1 MYRKHLYLISLILQS
16 ILLLLFIIFL
26 VDTLIS
32 YPQGLKVS
40 DFIFAFLY
48 LIVLLLFTI
57 YHYRSPYHEMKSAI
71 YLAIYY
77 ISPVIIIGLFYLLDP
92 TSSLGTYD
100 TLDMFIFSVYAL
112 NGLIH
117 LLTIVGKEL

>member
-26 VDTLIS
+26 VDTLVR
-32 YPQGLKVS
+32 YPNDVRVS

-100 TLDMFIFSVYAL
+100 TLDMFMFSVYAL

-117 LLTIVGKEL
+117 LPLSLIHI

>member
-32 YPQGLKVS
+32 DPQGLKVS

-48 LIVLLLFTI
+48 LVILLLFTI

-71 YLAIYY
+71 YLAAYY
-77 ISPVIIIGLFYLLDP
+77 FSPIIIIGLFYLLDP

-117 LLTIVGKEL
+117 LLTIVGKEF

>member
-1 MYRKHLYLISLILQS
+1 
-16 ILLLLFIIFL
+16 
-26 VDTLIS
+26 
-32 YPQGLKVS
+32 
-40 DFIFAFLY
+40 
-48 LIVLLLFTI
+48 
-57 YHYRSPYHEMKSAI
+57 MKSAI

-117 LLTIVGKEL
+117 LLTIVGKEF

>member
-48 LIVLLLFTI
+48 LVILLLFTI

-71 YLAIYY
+71 YLAAYY
-77 ISPVIIIGLFYLLDP
+77 FSPIIIISLFYLLDP
-92 TSSLGTYD
+92 TSSLGVYN
-100 TLDMFIFSVYAL
+100 TLDIFIFTVYGL
-112 NGLIH
+112 NGVVH
-117 LLTIVGKEL
+117 LLTIIGKEI

>member
-1 MYRKHLYLISLILQS
+1 MYRKHLYLVSLILQS

-48 LIVLLLFTI
+48 LVILLLFTI

-71 YLAIYY
+71 YLAAYY
-77 ISPVIIIGLFYLLDP
+77 FSPIIIIGLFYLLDP
-92 TSSLGTYD
+92 TSSLGVYN
-100 TLDMFIFSVYAL
+100 TLDIFIFTVYGL
-112 NGLIH
+112 NGVVH
-117 LLTIVGKEL
+117 LLTIIGKEI

>member
-26 VDTLIS
+26 VVTLIS
-32 YPQGLKVS
+32 YPQVLKVS

-117 LLTIVGKEL
+117 LLTIVGKEF

>member
-1 MYRKHLYLISLILQS
+1 MYRKHLYLISLILQT

-26 VDTLIS
+26 VDTLVR
-32 YPQGLKVS
+32 YPNGVRVS

-100 TLDMFIFSVYAL
+100 TLDMFISTVYAL

-117 LLTIVGKEL
+117 LLTIVGKEF

>member
-1 MYRKHLYLISLILQS
+1 MYRKYLYLVSLILQS

-48 LIVLLLFTI
+48 LVILLLFTI

-71 YLAIYY
+71 YLAAYY
-77 ISPVIIIGLFYLLDP
+77 FSPIIIIGLFYLLDP
-92 TSSLGTYD
+92 TSSLGVYN
-100 TLDMFIFSVYAL
+100 TLDIFISTVYGL
-112 NGLIH
+112 NGVVH
-117 LLTIVGKEL
+117 LLTIIGKEI